1 MPKYKYRVRD
11 FRGSPIEQTAEAS
24 NATDL
29 RTRLREQG
37 MYVLEIS
44 EVKSSSDLTNR
55 LSLDAINM
63 ALTPVKIRDKSVFA
77 RQLSALINAGVSLV
91 RSLAVLQDQATNI
104 KLKKFLEQISF
115 DVQQGTGLADAMRK
129 FPEAFDGLFV
139 AMIQAGEVGGVLDEV
154 LERLSK
160 LLEDQDRLQRQ
171 IKSALAYPTT
181 VLILA
186 TLIFLGMVTFILP
199 VFKNIFKQLGG
210 ELPPFTQAMLVLSD
224 LLQNPLGWLV
234 LIGSFAGITF
244 AYRQIYKTPRGKE
257 FIDRTKL
264 KLPLFG
270 DLIQK
275 ASVARFCRTFGAL
288 TRSGVPILTSLEIVR
303 DTAGNQIIANAVD
316 EARRV
321 IREGGM
327 ISPTLQKEKV
337 FPAMAVQMISVG
349 EESGELDT
357 MLMKVADFYELEVEQ
372 AVKSLTSLLEP
383 IMIVF
388 LGGMVGSVILSMYL
402 PLFSIFDLIK

>member
-1 MPKYKYRVRD
+1 MPKFKYRVRD
-11 FRGSPIEQTAEAS
+11 FRGSPIEQTAEATT
-24 NATDL
+24 ATDL

-37 MYVLEIS
+37 MYVLEIA
-44 EVKSSSDLTNR
+44 EVRNPKLSSSF
-55 LSLDAINM
+55 SFEAIQL
-63 ALTPVKIRDKSVFA
+63 ATTPIKIRDKSVFA

-91 RSLAVLQDQATNI
+91 RSLSVLQEQATNL
-104 KLKKFLEQISF
+104 KLKKYLDSVCF
-115 DVQQGTGLADAMRK
+115 DVQQGTSLADAMRK
-129 FPEAFDGLFV
+129 FPQAFDNLFV

-181 VLILA
+181 VMFLA
-186 TLIFLGMVTFILP
+186 VGIFLAMVTFILP

-210 ELPPFTQAMLVLSD
+210 ELPAFTQALMSISD
-224 LLQNPLGWLV
+224 VLQNPLGWV
-234 LIGSFAGITF
+234 VIIGGFFGIG
-244 AYRQIYKTPRGKE
+244 YGYKQIYKTPSGKRY
-257 FIDRTKL
+257 IDRTKL

-303 DTAGNQIIANAVD
+303 DTAGNQVIADAVD

-337 FPAMAVQMISVG
+337 FPSMAVQMINVG
-349 EESGELDT
+349 EEAGELDT

-372 AVKSLTSLLEP
+372 SVKSLTSLLEP
-383 IMIVF
+383 IMIVV
-388 LGGMVGSVILSMYL
+388 LGGMVGSVILAMYL